1 MLESRQGDNLGAFMG
16 HSLDVAR
23 LGHGLTSN
31 LNLAFS
37 QGGAQAYTGRF
48 RLRLPVQLFA
58 APAASSFSTSPGG
71 PVLQGANP
79 LAAWRLHFQ
88 LFQSPASALGGL
100 WFKVAAANPTAAR
113 VAAAKNTLTLS
124 GATATDRV
132 LEALRFIEKRVK
144 TTVYNHDTKVDFA
157 KGQFEFDCSGMVNWI
172 LRQAAPT
179 AYAELKSERPRVA
192 EYVKALKKIPYNKPS
207 AGWRR
212 VQKIADAEPGDVVA
226 WPTPDWYP
234 SSATGHMGILVAAPE
249 KVSGGYLLR
258 LADATSYPHGEDSRE
273 GGTGFGYGS
282 ILVTVDPDSGEG
294 TGQGWT
300 GRYSA
305 NTVLKTPIYVGRP
318 LQ

>member
-1 MLESRQGDNLGAFMG
+1 MG
-16 HSLDVAR
+16 HNLDVAR
-23 LGHGLTSN
+23 LGHGLSSN

-37 QGGAQAYTGRF
+37 QPNAQAYTVRF
-48 RLRLPVQLFA
+48 GLRLPAQIFGAPSAGSVSA
-58 APAASSFSTSPGG
+58 APGG
-71 PVLQGANP
+71 HLLQGTHP

-88 LFQSPASALGGL
+88 LFQSPASALGGV
-100 WFKVAAANPTAAR
+100 WFKASASNATTARA
-113 VAAAKNTLTLS
+113 AAAKNTLTLS
-124 GATATDRV
+124 GVTATARV

-144 TTVYNHDTKVDFA
+144 TTVYNHETKVDFA
-157 KGQFEFDCSGMVNWI
+157 KGQFEFDCSGMANWI

-212 VQKIADAEPGDVVA
+212 VQKIADAEPGDVIA

-305 NTVLKTPIYVGRP
+305 NTVLMTPIYVGRP